1 MTTWNEIPFDENADA
16 ATKAAEFDAQF
27 AENQANA
34 PEDNSN
40 PYKKED

>member
-1 MTTWNEIPFDENADA
+1 MTTWNEIPFDES
-16 ATKAAEFDAQF
+16 ATPEEKAAEFDAQF

-40 PYKKED
+40 PYAKEN